1 LDGCMKCMKAHGGVE
16 GEDWFS
22 ASLID
27 PAMDTYCNASNEAT
41 VAFNDFI
48 FELVEGGEDS
58 ATESSEADPTTYTD
72 SVGNATDVSLYFTAS
87 VTGR

>member
-1 LDGCMKCMKAHGGVE
+1 
-16 GEDWFS
+16 
-22 ASLID
+22 
-27 PAMDTYCNASNEAT
+27 MDTYCNASNEAT

-48 FELVEGGEDS
+48 FERVEGGGEES
-58 ATESSEADPTTYTD
+58 ATEASEANPTTYTD